1 MTEHVL
7 TALEILGTIAFAVS
21 GAFVA
26 IKVKFDAFGVLVIG
40 CITAVGGGILRDVL
54 IGRTPP
60 AIFSRLYVL
69 GIAAATSLL
78 VFIIAYIYRRQF
90 DRLRER
96 IEHVNT
102 VFDAVGLAA
111 FTAMGTEIAFTAG
124 VWSNPFLSVTLGVL
138 SGVGG
143 GLLRDIFTET
153 SPYIFKKHVYAVA
166 SIGGAAL
173 YFILRYYCDSTV
185 LATSCT
191 LVAVVA
197 VRLLA
202 AKYRWSLPKIRLTDE
217 ENGGNGAGVQTEKQL
232 DLEIA
237 AGDVSRS
244 TEETRSDKHGNGM

>member
-1 MTEHVL
+1 MITEHVL

-26 IKVKFDAFGVLVIG
+26 IKAKFDAFGVLVIG
-40 CITAVGGGILRDVL
+40 CLTAVGGGILRDIL
-54 IGRTPP
+54 IGAVPP

-69 GIAAATSLL
+69 GIAAATSLG

-96 IEHVNT
+96 IERINT

-124 VWSNPFLSVTLGVL
+124 VWHNPFLSVTLGVL

-143 GLLRDIFTET
+143 GILRDILTET
-153 SPYIFKKHVYAVA
+153 PPYIFKKHIYAVA

-173 YFILRYYCDSTV
+173 YYVARYYLDYTV
-185 LATSCT
+185 LATALT
-191 LVAVVA
+191 LITVVT

-202 AKYRWSLPKIRLTDE
+202 AHYRWSLPKIRLTDE
-217 ENGGNGAGVQTEKQL
+217 SVADESLRNDPLKDVAV
-232 DLEIA
+232 
-237 AGDVSRS
+237 GDVSQR
-244 TEETRSDKHGNGM
+244 TENKEEKQDGDCM